1 MPEITSIADL
11 WVPDLWIDAITEK
24 ANTFPSLLNSGV
36 MVRSDAF
43 NTIASGPGETAS
55 IPVWLDFTDQ
65 DDEVQIEDEG
75 PTPQKIATGKQVAPI
90 LNRVTYNPATAL
102 SAAVSGED
110 PVGYITSRLADRR
123 LKQRQ
128 KTLLKILDALFN
140 VGGPLADLSDK
151 NFVENVNNQTTAHM
165 IDAAMIINA
174 TAALGERENDLIG
187 GAILLHPNILAALRV
202 QDENNFERTSE
213 GPLTITRYK
222 GIPIYTSNALVR
234 AGTTSG
240 NVYRTYL
247 CASNSIA
254 YGEKPQLGD
263 VIDVASL
270 QFDTDKH
277 KNNWHIYDRTRFL
290 IHPNGMK
297 FEGVIDKQ
305 SADNTELGTAA
316 SWEKVFQTNDRYGMV
331 RIETNG

>member
-1 MPEITSIADL
+1 MPDITSIADL
-11 WVPDLWIDAITEK
+11 WVPDVWIDAIVEK
-24 ANTFPSLLNSGV
+24 SNTFPSLLNSGV
-36 MVRSDAF
+36 MVRSDLF
-43 NTIASGPGETAS
+43 NQIASGPGETATV
-55 IPVWLDFTDQ
+55 PVWLDFTDQ
-65 DDEVQIEDEG
+65 NDEVQVEDTG
-75 PTPQKIATGKQVAPI
+75 PTAQKIATAKQTATI

-110 PVGYITSRLADRR
+110 PVGYITGRLAERR

-140 VGGPLADLSDK
+140 VGGPLATLSDK
-151 NFVENVNNQTTAHM
+151 NFVEVVGNQTSAHM

-174 TAALGERENDLIG
+174 TAALGERENDLVG
-187 GAILLHPNILAALRV
+187 GAMLVHPAILAALRV

-213 GPLTITRYK
+213 GPFSITRYK

-240 NVYRTYL
+240 SVYRTYL
-247 CASNSIA
+247 CAANSFA

-263 VIDVASL
+263 VIDVAAL
-270 QFDTDKH
+270 QFDVDKH
-277 KNNWHIYDRTRFL
+277 KNNWGIYDRTRFL
-290 IHPNGMK
+290 IHPNGTK
-297 FEGVIDKQ
+297 FVGSPAGQ
-305 SADNTELGTAA
+305 SASDAELGTAA
-316 SWEKVFQTNDRYGMV
+316 SWQKVFQTNDRYGMV